1 VEAKGLLIAPGGQ
14 YRRLSR
20 AAAAG
25 DNPSVSVRLELATS
39 EQTLPTM
46 LERAASRHGDRPLL
60 RFGDAVWSYA
70 EVRDDAAALAGA
82 LAEAGIAHGDRIAV
96 MSENCPE
103 ILRLWLASAWLGAV
117 LVPVNTALRGEGL
130 RQVLAGARAK
140 AVAVESAL
148 RERVAEAGVE
158 ATWVLD
164 DGGLPYGRHPV
175 APYPVG
181 PGDTCA
187 ILYTSGTTGPSK
199 GVLCPHAQWY
209 WWGVNTG
216 EVLAIERDSVLYT
229 NLPLF
234 HTNALNAFCQAVVAG
249 ATYVLGP
256 RFSASAFWERLER
269 SGATVTYLLGAMVS
283 ILLRTPE
290 GEHDRAHRVRVALA
304 PATPAELHEPFLERF
319 GVRLIDAWGST
330 ETNIVISNTLA
341 ELRPGTL
348 GRVLEGFEARVAD
361 VHDAEVPDGVPGEL
375 LVRHREPSAFA
386 SGYDGLP
393 EATAAAWRNLWFH
406 TGDRVVRD
414 RDGSFRFV
422 DRLKDSIRRR
432 GENISSYEVEQA
444 LLEHADVAGAA
455 VVPVPSELGEDEV
468 LACVVARDG
477 AELDPVELIRF
488 CEPRLP
494 YFAVPRYVDVL
505 TELPLTASGKV
516 EKYRLRER
524 GVTKSTWDRERA
536 V

>member
-1 VEAKGLLIAPGGQ
+1 M
-14 YRRLSR
+14 
-20 AAAAG
+20 
-25 DNPSVSVRLELATS
+25 SVCLDLATH

-46 LERAASRHGDRPLL
+46 LQRAAERHDDRPLL
-60 RFGDAVWSYA
+60 RFGDAAWSYG
-70 EVRDDAAALAGA
+70 EVRDDAAGLAGA
-82 LAEAGIAHGDRIAV
+82 LAEAGIAVGDRVVV
-96 MSENCPE
+96 MSENRPE
-103 ILRLWLASAWLGAV
+103 VLRLWLACAWLGAV

-130 RQVLAGARAK
+130 AHVLASARPK
-140 AVAVESAL
+140 AVALESAF
-148 RERVAEAGVE
+148 RGRVSEAGVE

-164 DGGLPYGRHPV
+164 EGELPAGRGLVEPH
-175 APYPVG
+175 AVG
-181 PGDTCA
+181 PGDTSA

-209 WWGVNTG
+209 WWAVKTG
-216 EVLAIERDSVLYT
+216 DVLSIESESILYT

-234 HTNALNAFCQAVVAG
+234 HTNALNAFCQAIVAG

-256 RFSASAFWERLER
+256 RFSASAFWHRLEGC
-269 SGATVTYLLGAMVS
+269 GATVTYLLGAMVS

-304 PATPAELHEPFLERF
+304 PATPGELHGVFFERF

-341 ELRPGTL
+341 DLRPGTL
-348 GRVLEGFEARVAD
+348 GRVLEGFEARVAGE
-361 VHDAEVPDGVPGEL
+361 HDAEVPDGDPGEL
-375 LVRHREPSAFA
+375 LVRNREPWAFA

-393 EATAAAWRNLWFH
+393 EATAAAWQNLWFH

-414 RDGSFRFV
+414 PDGTFRFV
-422 DRLKDSIRRR
+422 DRLEDAIRRR
-432 GENISSYEVEQA
+432 GENISSHEVEQA
-444 LLEHADVAGAA
+444 LLAHPDVAGAA
-455 VVPVPSELGEDEV
+455 AVPVPSELGEDEV
-468 LACVVARDG
+468 LACVVARGG
-477 AELDPVELIRF
+477 AELDPLELIRF

-505 TELPLTASGKV
+505 PELPLTASGKV

-524 GVTKSTWDRERA
+524 GVTASTWDRERA
-536 V
+536 GYVVRR

>member
-1 VEAKGLLIAPGGQ
+1 
-14 YRRLSR
+14 
-20 AAAAG
+20 
-25 DNPSVSVRLELATS
+25 VSVRLELATS

-46 LERAASRHGDRPLL
+46 LMRAAERHGDRPLL
-60 RFGDAVWSYA
+60 RFEDTAWSYD
-70 EVRDDAAALAGA
+70 EVCDDAAGLAGA
-82 LAEAGIAHGDRIAV
+82 LAEAGIAPGDRVAV
-96 MSENCPE
+96 MSENRPE
-103 ILRLWLASAWLGAV
+103 VLRLWLACAWLGAV
-117 LVPVNTALRGEGL
+117 LVPVNTALRGDGL
-130 RQVLAGARAK
+130 RHVLTSARPR
-140 AVAVESAL
+140 AVALEQAL
-148 RERVAEAGVE
+148 RERVAEAGAE

-164 DGGLPYGRHPV
+164 EGGLPPGRSPI
-175 APYPVG
+175 APHPVG

-209 WWGVNTG
+209 WWGVKTG
-216 EVLAIERDSVLYT
+216 EVLSIDRDSVLYT

-249 ATYVLGP
+249 ATYVPGP
-256 RFSASAFWERLER
+256 RFSASAFWERLEH

-290 GEHDRAHRVRVALA
+290 GSHDRGHRVHVALA
-304 PATPAELHEPFLERF
+304 PATAADLHETFLERF

-330 ETNIVISNTLA
+330 ETNIVISNTPA
-341 ELRPGTL
+341 DLRPGTL

-361 VHDAEVPDGVPGEL
+361 ANDAEVPDGVPGEL
-375 LVRHREPSAFA
+375 LVRHREPWAFA

-414 RDGSFRFV
+414 PEGGFRFV
-422 DRLKDSIRRR
+422 DRLKDAIRRR
-432 GENISSYEVEQA
+432 GENISSFEVEQA
-444 LLEHADVAGAA
+444 LLAHHDVAAAA

-477 AELDPVELIRF
+477 AELDPVELVRF

-494 YFAVPRYVDVL
+494 YFAIPRYVEVL
-505 TELPLTASGKV
+505 PELPLTASGKV

-524 GVTKSTWDRERA
+524 GVSEATWDRERA
-536 V
+536 L

>member
-1 VEAKGLLIAPGGQ
+1 MSA
-14 YRRLSR
+14 RL
-20 AAAAG
+20 
-25 DNPSVSVRLELATS
+25 DLATH

-46 LERAASRHGDRPLL
+46 LERAATLHGDRPLL

-70 EVRDDAAALAGA
+70 EVRDDAAGLAGV
-82 LAEAGIAHGDRIAV
+82 LAEAGIGLGDRVAV
-96 MSENCPE
+96 MSENRPE
-103 ILRLWLASAWLGAV
+103 ILRLWLACAWLGAV

-130 RQVLAGARAK
+130 EHVLASAQPK
-140 AVAVESAL
+140 AVALESAL
-148 RERVAEAGVE
+148 RERVSEAGVE

-164 DGGLPYGRHPV
+164 ESGLPTGQGPV
-175 APYPVG
+175 GPHPVG
-181 PGDTCA
+181 PGHPCA

-209 WWGVNTG
+209 WWAVKSGD
-216 EVLAIERDSVLYT
+216 VLSIDSESVLYT

-234 HTNALNAFCQAVVAG
+234 HTNALNAFCQAIVAG

-256 RFSASAFWERLER
+256 RFSASAFWQRLEH

-290 GEHDRAHRVRVALA
+290 GEHDRSHRGRVALA
-304 PATPAELHEPFLERF
+304 PATPAPLHEPFLERF
-319 GVRLIDAWGST
+319 GMRLIDAWGST
-330 ETNIVISNTLA
+330 ETNIVISNTLTDI
-341 ELRPGTL
+341 RPGTL
-348 GRVLEGFEARVAD
+348 GRVLEGFAARVAD
-361 VHDAEVPDGVPGEL
+361 ANDAEVPDGVPGEL
-375 LVRHREPSAFA
+375 LVRHREPWAFA

-393 EATAAAWRNLWFH
+393 EATAVAWRNLWFH

-414 RDGSFRFV
+414 PEGNFRFV
-422 DRLKDSIRRR
+422 DRLKDAIRRR

-444 LLEHADVAGAA
+444 LLAHPDVAEAA

-468 LACVVARDG
+468 LACVVARDRT
-477 AELDPVELIRF
+477 ELDPLELIRF
-488 CEPRLP
+488 CEPRLA

-524 GVTKSTWDRERA
+524 GVTTSTWDREREGA
-536 V
+536 GDTSPRAT

>member
-1 VEAKGLLIAPGGQ
+1 MGG
-14 YRRLSR
+14 RLQLR
-20 AAAAG
+20 
-25 DNPSVSVRLELATS
+25 TS

-46 LERAASRHGDRPLL
+46 LERAAARHGDRPLL
-60 RFGDAVWSYA
+60 RFGNAAWSYA
-70 EVRDDAAALAGA
+70 DLREDAAGLAGA
-82 LAEAGIAHGDRIAV
+82 LAAAGIAPGDRVAV
-96 MSENCPE
+96 MSENRPE
-103 ILRLWLASAWLGAV
+103 VLRLWLACAWLGAV

-130 RQVLAGARAK
+130 RHVLASARPK
-140 AVAVESAL
+140 AVALESAL
-148 RERVAEAGVE
+148 HERVAEAGAE

-164 DGGLPYGRHPV
+164 QGGFPSGGNPV
-175 APYPVG
+175 APHRAG

-209 WWGVNTG
+209 WWSIKTG
-216 EVLAIERDSVLYT
+216 EVLSIERDSVLYT

-234 HTNALNAFCQAVVAG
+234 HTNALNAFCQAMVAG

-256 RFSASAFWERLER
+256 RFSASVFWQRLEHSR
-269 SGATVTYLLGAMVS
+269 ATVTYLLGAMVS
-283 ILLRTPE
+283 ILVRTPE

-330 ETNIVISNTLA
+330 ETNIVVSNTLA
-341 ELRPGTL
+341 DLRPGTL
-348 GRVLEGFEARVAD
+348 GRVLDGFEARVAD
-361 VHDAEVPDGVPGEL
+361 AHDAEVPDGVPGEL
-375 LVRHREPSAFA
+375 LVRHREPWAFA

-414 RDGSFRFV
+414 PDGSFRFV

-444 LLEHADVAGAA
+444 LLAHPDVAAAA
-455 VVPVPSELGEDEV
+455 VVPVPSELAEDEV

-477 AELDPVELIRF
+477 AELDPIGLIRF

-505 TELPLTASGKV
+505 SELPLTASGKV

-524 GVTKSTWDRERA
+524 GVTASTWDRERA
-536 V
+536 GDAG

>member
-1 VEAKGLLIAPGGQ
+1 MSA
-14 YRRLSR
+14 RL
-20 AAAAG
+20 
-25 DNPSVSVRLELATS
+25 DLATH

-46 LERAASRHGDRPLL
+46 LERAAVLHGDRPLL

-70 EVRDDAAALAGA
+70 EVRDDAAGLAGA
-82 LAEAGIAHGDRIAV
+82 LAEAGMALGDRVVV
-96 MSENCPE
+96 MSENRPE
-103 ILRLWLASAWLGAV
+103 VLRLWLACAWLGVV
-117 LVPVNTALRGEGL
+117 LVPLNTALRGEGL
-130 RQVLAGARAK
+130 EQVLASARPK
-140 AVAVESAL
+140 AVALESAL
-148 RERVAEAGVE
+148 RERVSEAGVE

-164 DGGLPYGRHPV
+164 EGGLPAGRGPMGPHPV
-175 APYPVG
+175 S
-181 PGDTCA
+181 PGHTCA

-209 WWGVNTG
+209 WWAVKTG
-216 EVLAIERDSVLYT
+216 DVLSIERESVLYT

-256 RFSASAFWERLER
+256 RFSASAFWQRLEQ
-269 SGATVTYLLGAMVS
+269 SGATVTYLLGPMVS

-290 GEHDRAHRVRVALA
+290 GEYDHSHRGRVALA
-304 PATPAELHEPFLERF
+304 PATPAALHEPFLERF
-319 GVRLIDAWGST
+319 GMRLIDAWGST
-330 ETNIVISNTLA
+330 ETNIVISNTLTD
-341 ELRPGTL
+341 LRPGTL

-361 VHDAEVPDGVPGEL
+361 ANDAELVDGVPGEL
-375 LVRHREPSAFA
+375 LVRHREPWAFA

-393 EATAAAWRNLWFH
+393 EATAVVWRNLWFH

-414 RDGSFRFV
+414 PDGSFRFV
-422 DRLKDSIRRR
+422 DRLKDAIRRR

-444 LLEHADVAGAA
+444 LLAHADVAGAA

-477 AELDPVELIRF
+477 AKLDPLELVRF

-494 YFAVPRYVDVL
+494 YFAVPRYVDVVP
-505 TELPLTASGKV
+505 ELPLTASGKV
-516 EKYRLRER
+516 EKFRLRER
-524 GVTKSTWDRERA
+524 GVTASTWDRERDGA
-536 V
+536 DDTPLARRTGRRPEAKL

>member
-1 VEAKGLLIAPGGQ
+1 
-14 YRRLSR
+14 
-20 AAAAG
+20 
-25 DNPSVSVRLELATS
+25 
-39 EQTLPTM
+39 M
-46 LERAASRHGDRPLL
+46 LERAAARHGDRPLL

-70 EVRDDAAALAGA
+70 DLRDDAAGLAGA
-82 LAEAGIAHGDRIAV
+82 LAEGGIAPGDRVAV
-96 MSENCPE
+96 ISENRPE
-103 ILRLWLASAWLGAV
+103 VLRLWLACAWLGAV
-117 LVPVNTALRGEGL
+117 LVPVSTALRGEGL
-130 RQVLAGARAK
+130 RHVLASARPK
-140 AVAVESAL
+140 AVALESGL
-148 RERVAEAGVE
+148 RERVAEAGAE

-164 DGGLPYGRHPV
+164 ESGFPSGRGPV
-175 APYPVG
+175 TPHPVG

-209 WWGVNTG
+209 WWGVKTG
-216 EVLAIERDSVLYT
+216 EVLSIERDSVLYT
-229 NLPLF
+229 SLPLF
-234 HTNALNAFCQAVVAG
+234 HTNALNAFFQALVAG

-256 RFSASAFWERLER
+256 RFSASAFWERLEH

-304 PATPAELHEPFLERF
+304 PATPADLHQPFLERF

-330 ETNIVISNTLA
+330 ETNIVISNTLTD
-341 ELRPGTL
+341 LRPGTL

-361 VHDAEVPDGVPGEL
+361 AHDAEVPDGVPGEL
-375 LVRHREPSAFA
+375 LVRHREPWAFA
-386 SGYDGLP
+386 LGYDGLP
-393 EATAAAWRNLWFH
+393 EATTAAWRNLWFH

-422 DRLKDSIRRR
+422 DRLKDVIRRR
-432 GENISSYEVEQA
+432 GENISSFEVEQA
-444 LLEHADVAGAA
+444 VLAHPDVAEAA
-455 VVPVPSELGEDEV
+455 VVPVPSELGEEEV
-468 LACVVARDG
+468 LACVVVRDG
-477 AELDPVELIRF
+477 AKLDPAELIGF

-524 GVTKSTWDRERA
+524 GVTESAWDRERS

>member
-1 VEAKGLLIAPGGQ
+1 MGG
-14 YRRLSR
+14 RLQLR
-20 AAAAG
+20 
-25 DNPSVSVRLELATS
+25 TS

-46 LERAASRHGDRPLL
+46 LAQAAARNGDRPLL
-60 RFGDAVWSYA
+60 RFGEAVWSYA
-70 EVRDDAAALAGA
+70 DLHDDAPSLAGA
-82 LAEAGIAHGDRIAV
+82 LAEAGIAPGDRVAV
-96 MSENCPE
+96 MSENRPE
-103 ILRLWLASAWLGAV
+103 VLRLWLACAWLGAV
-117 LVPVNTALRGEGL
+117 LVPVSTALRGEGL
-130 RQVLAGARAK
+130 GHVLATARPK
-140 AVAVESAL
+140 AVALESAH
-148 RERVAEAGVE
+148 RARVAEAGVE

-164 DGGLPYGRHPV
+164 ESGLPSGGNPV
-175 APYPVG
+175 APHPVG

-209 WWGVNTG
+209 WWGVKTG
-216 EVLAIERDSVLYT
+216 EVLSIEHGSVLYT

-234 HTNALNAFCQAVVAG
+234 HTNALNAFCQAMVAG

-256 RFSASAFWERLER
+256 RFSASAFWQRLEQ

-290 GEHDRAHRVRVALA
+290 SEHDRAHRVRVALA

-341 ELRPGTL
+341 DLRPGTL
-348 GRVLEGFEARVAD
+348 GRVLAGFEARVAD
-361 VHDAEVPDGVPGEL
+361 AHDAEVPDGVSGEL
-375 LVRHREPSAFA
+375 LVRHREPWAFA

-393 EATAAAWRNLWFH
+393 EATAASWRNLWFH

-414 RDGSFRFV
+414 PDGSFRFV

-444 LLEHADVAGAA
+444 LLAHADVAAAA

-468 LACVVARDG
+468 LACVVARDS

-494 YFAVPRYVDVL
+494 HFAVPRYVDVL
-505 TELPLTASGKV
+505 PELPLTASGKV
-516 EKYRLRER
+516 EKYRLRLR
-524 GVTKSTWDRERA
+524 GVTASTWDREQA
-536 V
+536 P